1 MRWVTL
7 STDRDLVVLSA
18 VQWRFGF
25 VVQDSTDIW
34 FVDSLMGFNDNDN
47 GNVNDYDNDNGGKVF
62 GDSTVYG
69 SSTTTTTATST
80 ATTTATAI
88 TWKLFEILRVHYLVI
103 LSTD

>member
-1 MRWVTL
+1 MRYWKVRWVTL

-47 GNVNDYDNDNGGKVF
+47 GKVNDNGNDSGN
-62 GDSTVYG
+62 GGEAISDSTGLQIIIGNDKFNGNDNGNNGEY
-69 SSTTTTTATST
+69 
-80 ATTTATAI
+80 
-88 TWKLFEILRVHYLVI
+88 FDI
-103 LSTD
+103 LSASKW